1 MWSTQSCQKNGGS
14 IASALDAV
22 SKGAEIIRVHDV
34 METAQALQVAK
45 ELATNP

>member
-1 MWSTQSCQKNGGS
+1 MGGS

-34 METAQALQVAK
+34 LETIQALQVAK